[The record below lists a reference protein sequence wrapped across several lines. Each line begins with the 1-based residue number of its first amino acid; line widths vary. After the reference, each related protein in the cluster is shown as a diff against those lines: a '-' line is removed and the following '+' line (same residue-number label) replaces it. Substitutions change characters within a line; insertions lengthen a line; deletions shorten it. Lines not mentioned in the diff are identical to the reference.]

1 MQTAHARAER
11 TCSNM
16 WLAIAGVVLVVWLI
30 GTITMKTAGAA
41 IHLLLLVAVIF
52 VVVHFVSGG

>member
-1 MQTAHARAER
+1 
-11 TCSNM
+11 M
-16 WLAIAGVVLVVWLI
+16 WLAVAGVVLVVWLI

-52 VVVHFVSGG
+52 VVAHFLTAG

>member
-1 MQTAHARAER
+1 
-11 TCSNM
+11 M
-16 WLAIAGVVLVVWLI
+16 WLAIAGVVLVLWLI

-52 VVVHFVSGG
+52 VVVHFVSGA